1 MLFSERDVASQ
12 LINFCKGYVRLLHF
26 TGLLELSS
34 GRLQIARTLRQ
45 AQFRFTL
52 FQQNKS
58 VLVILCCISVISLH
72 ELAARD
78 LHDNTR
84 DFCRLKIVSLKPVL
98 QAQQSFLVKLYG
110 LLNLIMFSEGI
121 GQLTKQ
127 ESSIFRLQST
137 EQRVFQLSGQGLCL
151 IGPIQLKQSVDQL
164 K

>member
-1 MLFSERDVASQ
+1 M
-12 LINFCKGYVRLLHF
+12 
-26 TGLLELSS
+26 
-34 GRLQIARTLRQ
+34 
-45 AQFRFTL
+45 
-52 FQQNKS
+52 
-58 VLVILCCISVISLH
+58 LVILCCISVISLH